1 MNQKIKSFQ
10 EFLTE
15 GISNSNHKYDA
26 FKKRWIEL
34 PSYYGDLEVKK
45 PISFKMYAFPNGNGV
60 YIELYY
66 NNSLAGFF
74 HSLLDPEE
82 GCLNDIEVFKE
93 FQGLGFGKILTL
105 KMIDVFE
112 GFEIDNRGL
121 TKEQT
126 FVYDSLIKSQAIEV
140 YLSKVTLNYDKA
152 QEIID
157 STINKLTPPENSLY
171 EVRYINT
178 KFPSILQEEPLRDD
192 ETIRVF
198 HGFNNFDDATTVV
211 TKGLSGKEK
220 ARRIYSYE
228 MGNNP
233 IGLFVTV
240 DFKIAEKFNHSG
252 VIIEFSTK
260 VSDLEAP
267 VWVGGRSYFI
277 QGEYTKSFKDL
288 DEREKQRLIN
298 RELASQSKFLPISKS
313 DRPELAESIFDNPE
327 RQALFV
333 GDLNPNMI
341 KAVWYNEKWHKEG
354 KTDGKWERMKP
365 KDFIR
370 LLGIEREN
378 KFIKYLPTDDF
389 NFDEFVQ
396 QYFEGD
402 FVYVL
407 KDLRFPER
415 FSEYDL
421 KNLGFFPKQIQQIM
435 DLKNGGFFEK
445 YEENIKIP
453 NI

>member
-1 MNQKIKSFQ
+1 MNKKIKSFQ

-15 GISNSNHKYDA
+15 ENSASNYKYDK
-26 FKKRWIEL
+26 FKTRWIEI
-34 PSYYGDLEVKK
+34 PSYYGDLEVKF
-45 PISFKMYAFPNGNGV
+45 PISLKMYAFPNGNGV

-66 NNSLAGFF
+66 NGILAGFF

-82 GCLNDIEVFKE
+82 GCSNDIEVFEE

-105 KMIDVFE
+105 KMIDIFD
-112 GFEIDNRGL
+112 GFEIDSRGL
-121 TKEQT
+121 SKQQSS
-126 FVYDSLIKSQAIEV
+126 VYDSLINKEAIEV
-140 YLSKVTLNYDKA
+140 YLSKVNLNYDKA
-152 QEIID
+152 QELINSIIE
-157 STINKLTPPENSLY
+157 KLTPPKTSLY

-178 KFPSILQEEPLRDD
+178 KYPSILQEEPLRDD

-198 HGFNNFDDATTVV
+198 HGFNNFDDAKKVITE
-211 TKGLSGKEK
+211 GLSGKER

-233 IGLFVTV
+233 NGLFVTV

-260 VSDLEAP
+260 VSDLESP
-267 VWVGGRSYFI
+267 VWVGGRNYFI

-288 DEREKQRLIN
+288 DEREKQRIIN
-298 RELASQSKFLPISKS
+298 REKASQSEFIPISKS

-354 KTDGKWERMKP
+354 KTDGKWTRMKT

-370 LLGIEREN
+370 LLGIERKN
-378 KFIKYLPTDDF
+378 RFIKYLPTDDF

-407 KDLRFPER
+407 KDLRFPES
-415 FSEYDL
+415 FDEYEL

-435 DLKNGGFFEK
+435 HLKNEGFFDK
-445 YEENIKIP
+445 YEENREIP
-453 NI
+453 FF